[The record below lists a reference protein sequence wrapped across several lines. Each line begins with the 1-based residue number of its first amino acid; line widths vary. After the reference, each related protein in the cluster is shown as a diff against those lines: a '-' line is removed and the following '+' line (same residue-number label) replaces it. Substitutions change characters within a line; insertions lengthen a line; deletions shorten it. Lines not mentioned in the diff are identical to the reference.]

1 MSTSAST
8 SASASRRNNV
18 PQNRL
23 SKNQT
28 DKLKFELN
36 KIKAKYL
43 NKSKFSRMINDIG
56 NILNINIIYLSF
68 NELQINIIANID
80 IFTENLRTPTSVKSV
95 FRSIKKSIRKSLKRN
110 TSTTCDEK
118 TVISDINNANNITQ
132 EQEQELVN
140 EFNNFINNDNC
151 LELQTILQSLS
162 KETNTNLSNDKYNY
176 TLCILHNPSHSDR
189 KLKNFDDSTILYIKN
204 LFTQNIKDE
213 EDKKK
218 IEDII
223 EFYLKIED
231 DLLKDLNS
239 IEIPN
244 EETDFM
250 RGISERLKTLKESIQ
265 KGNDNFFSDM
275 SKRLIKLKE
284 GMNPELERTIE
295 ETDKILEVFNENYEL
310 ENNTSTS
317 TNNRTTNSS
326 RKTKKS
332 NSSSKKTKTS
342 KKLNLSGNKTNVEE
356 SLILLNKKTKLR
368 NEILNLLRQN
378 MITKNNQERTRQI
391 EVQIIRKRK
400 ELAEL

>member
-189 KLKNFDDSTILYIKN
+189 NLKKIDDSTILYIKN